1 MRLTLEK
8 EEIKDAIWAYLMAK
22 HNLHAIETT
31 FTMDLQDI
39 DDLVFGAEVEVIAY
53 DEAKALN
60 DELEAENG
68 AKN

>member
-22 HNLHAIETT
+22 HNFHAIETT